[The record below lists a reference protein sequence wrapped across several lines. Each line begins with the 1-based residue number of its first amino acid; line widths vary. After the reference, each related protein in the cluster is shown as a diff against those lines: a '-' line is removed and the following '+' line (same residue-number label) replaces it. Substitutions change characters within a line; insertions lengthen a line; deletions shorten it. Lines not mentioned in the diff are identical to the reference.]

1 MFCCCG
7 HFWVSGL
14 CPTLGL
20 VLSHGEQLWFHV
32 TAVRVQEEA
41 VEKRLE
47 RTRTG
52 RRQDIWMKT
61 GKREDEWTRTGRRE
75 DEWTRTAVY
84 SAIINNTWWKDQQ

>member
-1 MFCCCG
+1 M
-7 HFWVSGL
+7 
-14 CPTLGL
+14 
-20 VLSHGEQLWFHV
+20 
-32 TAVRVQEEA
+32 
-41 VEKRLE
+41 EKRLE

-61 GKREDEWTRTGRRE
+61 GKREDEWRRTGRRE